1 MKSDQIVSIYQ
12 NLKIYLFLSTILF
25 VASCSESKEA
35 NIKQPNII
43 IIHVDDLGWA
53 DLSVQ
58 GSTFYETP
66 HIDGLAS
73 NGVRFTDAYASAS
86 VCSPTR
92 AALMTGRYPARVGI
106 TDWIRA
112 EFQGGIV
119 PEDGQNPSGYAGGA
133 NQPLLT
139 PRNPLW
145 MEHEE
150 VTIADILKEAGYKN
164 VHIGKWHLGG
174 ENWYP
179 ETQGF
184 HMNIGGA
191 DLGEPPSFFDP
202 YYSNTVG
209 YIPTLEPRDEGEYLT
224 DREAW
229 EAVNFIEQYHDRPFF
244 MHFANYAVH
253 TPIQATE
260 KYLSRFDHIDDEKRR
275 TYAAMISAV
284 DDGVGDLYETLDRHG
299 LTENPLIFF
308 LSDNGGPTFDNAS
321 DNSPLRGF
329 KGDFYEGGVR
339 VPYAV
344 SWPAVLPKNLDYD
357 KPVSSLD
364 IFATSVAHAGAEPSN
379 KPDGVDLVPFLTGE
393 NSDQPHKALFWRN
406 SDRDWIAMATHNYK
420 YLNLT
425 ENSVELFNLTK
436 DIAEEYNISIEKFE
450 KFQEYVALPE
460 EWESGL
466 ISPVYLGLLQNN
478 QYNQENPDRFQMT
491 SIYEPDTSPP
501 SVPEG
506 YELVWS
512 DEFNSDGV
520 PDERWWNFEHGFVR
534 NNELQ
539 WYQPGNARIEDGRLI
554 FKGKRARIENSNYDS
569 ETSDWRKNREYAE
582 YTSASINTRDKFSFQ
597 YGIMEVRARVD
608 TTLGAW
614 PAIWTLGNDRQW
626 PERGE
631 VDVMEFYRIADE
643 PTILANAAWLGDSQW
658 DVVWD
663 SEKIPL
669 SDYLEKIPDWP
680 ERFHT
685 WKMNWSEEYIKLY
698 LNDELLNKVEIENAT
713 YDDGFNPFR
722 QPHYILLN
730 LAIGSNGG
738 NPEKSEFPISY
749 EVDFVRVYQEKK
761 AETN

>member
-1 MKSDQIVSIYQ
+1 MQSVSIIFLKNYSKPLESFLAVLLKLILAGLIICYPIANVTAQ
-12 NLKIYLFLSTILF
+12 SDSTEKPNLVIILL
-25 VASCSESKEA
+25 
-35 NIKQPNII
+35 
-43 IIHVDDLGWA
+43 DDLGYA
-53 DLSVQ
+53 DVGFN
-58 GSTFYETP
+58 GSTEIFTP
-66 HIDGLAS
+66 NIDRIAK
-73 NGVRFTDAYASAS
+73 NGVRITRGYVTHA
-86 VCSPTR
+86 VCAPSR
-92 AALMTGRYPARVGI
+92 AGLITGRYQDR
-106 TDWIRA
+106 
-112 EFQGGIV
+112 F
-119 PEDGQNPSGYAGGA
+119 GA
-133 NQPLLT
+133 S
-139 PRNPLW
+139 RNPLFAPKDSTQGLPLS
-145 MEHEE
+145 EE
-150 VTIADILKEAGYKN
+150 TLADALGRSGYTSSI
-164 VHIGKWHLGG
+164 IGKWHLGAH
-174 ENWYP
+174 ESLYP
-179 ETQGF
+179 LNRGF
-184 HMNIGGA
+184 DEFFGFLSGGHHYFPEEWTIRDKTEA
-191 DLGEPPSFFDP
+191 RAQWD
-202 YYSNTVG
+202 G
-209 YIPTLEPRDEGEYLT
+209 YRTRIMRNNGRVVEHEYLT
-224 DREAW
+224 DALSREAADFV
-229 EAVNFIEQYHDRPFF
+229 ERHAEQTPFF
-244 MHFANYAVH
+244 LFLSYNAPH
-253 TPIQATE
+253 TPMQATE

-299 LTENPLIFF
+299 LTENTLIFF

-425 ENSVELFNLTK
+425 ENSVELYNLTK

-554 FKGKRARIENSNYDS
+554 FKGKRERIKNSNCDS
-569 ETSDWRKNREYAE
+569 ESSDWRKNREYAE

-643 PTILANAAWLGDSQW
+643 PTILANAAWLGDSRW

-669 SDYLEKIPDWP
+669 SDYLEKLPDWP

>member
-1 MKSDQIVSIYQ
+1 MQSVSIIFLKNYSKPLESFLAVLLKLILAGLIICYPIANVTAQ
-12 NLKIYLFLSTILF
+12 SDSTEKPNLVIILL
-25 VASCSESKEA
+25 
-35 NIKQPNII
+35 
-43 IIHVDDLGWA
+43 DDLGYA
-53 DLSVQ
+53 DVGFN
-58 GSTFYETP
+58 GSTEIFTP
-66 HIDGLAS
+66 NIDRIAK
-73 NGVRFTDAYASAS
+73 NGVRITRGYVTHA
-86 VCSPTR
+86 VCAPSR
-92 AALMTGRYPARVGI
+92 AGLITGRYQDR
-106 TDWIRA
+106 
-112 EFQGGIV
+112 F
-119 PEDGQNPSGYAGGA
+119 GA
-133 NQPLLT
+133 S
-139 PRNPLW
+139 RNPLFAPKDSTQGLPLS
-145 MEHEE
+145 EE
-150 VTIADILKEAGYKN
+150 TLADALGRSGYTSSI
-164 VHIGKWHLGG
+164 IGKWHLGAH
-174 ENWYP
+174 ESLYP
-179 ETQGF
+179 LNRGF
-184 HMNIGGA
+184 DEFFGFLSGGHHYFPEEWTIRDKTEA
-191 DLGEPPSFFDP
+191 RAQWD
-202 YYSNTVG
+202 G
-209 YIPTLEPRDEGEYLT
+209 YRTRIMRNNGRVVEHEYLT
-224 DREAW
+224 DALLREAADFV
-229 EAVNFIEQYHDRPFF
+229 ERHAEQTPFF
-244 MHFANYAVH
+244 LFLSYNAPH
-253 TPIQATE
+253 TPMQATE

-299 LTENPLIFF
+299 LTENTLIFF

-425 ENSVELFNLTK
+425 ENTVELYNLTK

-554 FKGKRARIENSNYDS
+554 FKGKRERIKNSNYDS
-569 ETSDWRKNREYAE
+569 ESSDWRKNREYAE

-643 PTILANAAWLGDSQW
+643 PTILANAAWVGDSRW

>member
-1 MKSDQIVSIYQ
+1 MQSVSIIFLKNYSKPLESFLAVLLKLILAGLIICYPIANVTAQ
-12 NLKIYLFLSTILF
+12 SDSTEKPNLVIILL
-25 VASCSESKEA
+25 
-35 NIKQPNII
+35 
-43 IIHVDDLGWA
+43 DDLGYA
-53 DLSVQ
+53 DVGFN
-58 GSTFYETP
+58 GSTEIFTP
-66 HIDGLAS
+66 NIDRIAK
-73 NGVRFTDAYASAS
+73 NGVRITRGYVTHA
-86 VCSPTR
+86 VCAPSR
-92 AALMTGRYPARVGI
+92 AGLITGRYQDR
-106 TDWIRA
+106 
-112 EFQGGIV
+112 F
-119 PEDGQNPSGYAGGA
+119 GA
-133 NQPLLT
+133 S
-139 PRNPLW
+139 RNPLFAPKDSTQGLPLS
-145 MEHEE
+145 EE
-150 VTIADILKEAGYKN
+150 TLADALGRSGYTSSI
-164 VHIGKWHLGG
+164 IGKWHLGAH
-174 ENWYP
+174 ESLYP
-179 ETQGF
+179 LNRGF
-184 HMNIGGA
+184 DEFFGFLSGGHHYFPEEWTIRDKTEA
-191 DLGEPPSFFDP
+191 RAQWD
-202 YYSNTVG
+202 G
-209 YIPTLEPRDEGEYLT
+209 YRTRIMRNNGRVVEHEYLT
-224 DREAW
+224 DALSREAADFV
-229 EAVNFIEQYHDRPFF
+229 ERHAEQTPFF
-244 MHFANYAVH
+244 LFLSYNAPH
-253 TPIQATE
+253 TPMQATE

-299 LTENPLIFF
+299 LTENTLIFF

-425 ENSVELFNLTK
+425 ENTVELYNLTK

-554 FKGKRARIENSNYDS
+554 FKGKRERIKNSNYDS
-569 ETSDWRKNREYAE
+569 ESSDWRKNREYAE

-643 PTILANAAWLGDSQW
+643 PTILANAAWVGDSRW

>member
-1 MKSDQIVSIYQ
+1 MLLKLILAGLIICYPIANVTAQSDSTEKP
-12 NLKIYLFLSTILF
+12 NLVIILL
-25 VASCSESKEA
+25 
-35 NIKQPNII
+35 
-43 IIHVDDLGWA
+43 DDLGYA
-53 DLSVQ
+53 DVGFN
-58 GSTFYETP
+58 GSTEIFTP
-66 HIDGLAS
+66 NIDRIAK
-73 NGVRFTDAYASAS
+73 NGVRITRGYVTHA
-86 VCSPTR
+86 VCAPSR
-92 AALMTGRYPARVGI
+92 AGLITGRYQDR
-106 TDWIRA
+106 
-112 EFQGGIV
+112 F
-119 PEDGQNPSGYAGGA
+119 GA
-133 NQPLLT
+133 S
-139 PRNPLW
+139 RNPLFAPKDSTQGLPLS
-145 MEHEE
+145 EE
-150 VTIADILKEAGYKN
+150 TLADALGRSGYTSSI
-164 VHIGKWHLGG
+164 IGKWHLGAH
-174 ENWYP
+174 ESLYP
-179 ETQGF
+179 LNRGF
-184 HMNIGGA
+184 DEFFGFLSGGHHYFPEEWTIRDKTEA
-191 DLGEPPSFFDP
+191 RAQWD
-202 YYSNTVG
+202 G
-209 YIPTLEPRDEGEYLT
+209 YRTRIMRNNGRVVEHEYLT
-224 DREAW
+224 DALSREAADFV
-229 EAVNFIEQYHDRPFF
+229 ERHAEQTPFF
-244 MHFANYAVH
+244 LFLSYNAPH
-253 TPIQATE
+253 TPMQATE

-299 LTENPLIFF
+299 LTENTLIFF

-425 ENSVELFNLTK
+425 ENSVELYNLTK

-554 FKGKRARIENSNYDS
+554 FKGKRERIKNSNYDS
-569 ETSDWRKNREYAE
+569 ESSDWRKNREYAE

-643 PTILANAAWLGDSQW
+643 PTILANAAWLGDSRW

-669 SDYLEKIPDWP
+669 SDYLEKLPDWP

-713 YDDGFNPFR
+713 YDDGFTPFR

>member
-1 MKSDQIVSIYQ
+1 VSIIFLKNYSKPLESFLAVLLKLILAGLIICYPIANVTAQ
-12 NLKIYLFLSTILF
+12 SDSTEKPNLVIILL
-25 VASCSESKEA
+25 
-35 NIKQPNII
+35 
-43 IIHVDDLGWA
+43 DDLGYA
-53 DLSVQ
+53 DVGFN
-58 GSTFYETP
+58 GSTEIFTP
-66 HIDGLAS
+66 NIDRIAK
-73 NGVRFTDAYASAS
+73 NGVRITRGYVTHA
-86 VCSPTR
+86 VCAPSR
-92 AALMTGRYPARVGI
+92 AGLITGRYQDR
-106 TDWIRA
+106 
-112 EFQGGIV
+112 F
-119 PEDGQNPSGYAGGA
+119 GA
-133 NQPLLT
+133 S
-139 PRNPLW
+139 RNPLFAPKDSTQGLPLS
-145 MEHEE
+145 EE
-150 VTIADILKEAGYKN
+150 TLADALGRSGYTSSI
-164 VHIGKWHLGG
+164 IGKWHLGAH
-174 ENWYP
+174 ESLYP
-179 ETQGF
+179 LNRGF
-184 HMNIGGA
+184 DEFFGFLSGGHHYFPEEWTIRDKTEA
-191 DLGEPPSFFDP
+191 RAQWD
-202 YYSNTVG
+202 G
-209 YIPTLEPRDEGEYLT
+209 YRTRIMRNNGRVVEHEYLT
-224 DREAW
+224 DALSREAADFV
-229 EAVNFIEQYHDRPFF
+229 ERHAEQTPFF
-244 MHFANYAVH
+244 LFLSYNAPH
-253 TPIQATE
+253 TPMQATE

-299 LTENPLIFF
+299 LTENTLIFF

-425 ENSVELFNLTK
+425 ENTVELYNLTK

-554 FKGKRARIENSNYDS
+554 FKGKRERIKNSNYDS
-569 ETSDWRKNREYAE
+569 ESSDWRKNREYAE

-643 PTILANAAWLGDSQW
+643 PTILANAAWVGDSRW

>member
-1 MKSDQIVSIYQ
+1 MQSVSIIFLKNYSKPLESFLAVLLKLILAGLIICYPIANVTAQ
-12 NLKIYLFLSTILF
+12 SDSTEKPNLVIILL
-25 VASCSESKEA
+25 
-35 NIKQPNII
+35 
-43 IIHVDDLGWA
+43 DDLGYA
-53 DLSVQ
+53 DVGFN
-58 GSTFYETP
+58 GSTEIFTP
-66 HIDGLAS
+66 NIDRIAK
-73 NGVRFTDAYASAS
+73 NGVRITRGYVTHA
-86 VCSPTR
+86 VCAPSR
-92 AALMTGRYPARVGI
+92 AGLITGRYQDR
-106 TDWIRA
+106 
-112 EFQGGIV
+112 F
-119 PEDGQNPSGYAGGA
+119 GA
-133 NQPLLT
+133 S
-139 PRNPLW
+139 RNPLFAPKDSTQGLPLS
-145 MEHEE
+145 EE
-150 VTIADILKEAGYKN
+150 TLADALGRSGYTSSI
-164 VHIGKWHLGG
+164 IGKWHLGAH
-174 ENWYP
+174 ESLYP
-179 ETQGF
+179 LNRGF
-184 HMNIGGA
+184 DEFFGFLSGGHHYFPEEWTIRDKTEA
-191 DLGEPPSFFDP
+191 RAQWD
-202 YYSNTVG
+202 G
-209 YIPTLEPRDEGEYLT
+209 YRTRIMRNNGRVVEHEYLT
-224 DREAW
+224 DALSREAADFV
-229 EAVNFIEQYHDRPFF
+229 ERHAEQTPFF
-244 MHFANYAVH
+244 LFLSYNAPH
-253 TPIQATE
+253 TPMQATE

-299 LTENPLIFF
+299 LTENTLIFF

-344 SWPAVLPKNLDYD
+344 SWPAILPKNLDYD

-425 ENSVELFNLTK
+425 ENSVELYNLTK

-554 FKGKRARIENSNYDS
+554 FKGKRERIKNSNYDS
-569 ETSDWRKNREYAE
+569 ESSDWRKNREYAE

-643 PTILANAAWLGDSQW
+643 PTILANAAWLGDSRW

-738 NPEKSEFPISY
+738 NPEKSEFPIIY